1 MVETTQELWD
11 RMLSENP
18 NPWMHYTEKWTSVFV
33 KTDDGAIRLGYTM
46 KVGSRQKYYMIR
58 ELAEAY
64 SLEK

>member
-1 MVETTQELWD
+1 
-11 RMLSENP
+11 
-18 NPWMHYTEKWTSVFV
+18 MHYTEKWTSVFV